1 MKKILNFLNKT
12 SEIKNGDR
20 LTIVVNTAI
29 LMGVGFYLNKKL
41 YETRIENIDKD
52 VIIDGLE
59 SKLKIVTNER
69 NEYREVIDNLDE

>member
-12 SEIKNGDR
+12 SEIKNADR

-59 SKLKIVTNER
+59 SKLKVVTNER
-69 NEYREVIDNLDE
+69 NEYREVVDNLDE

>member
-12 SEIKNGDR
+12 SEIKNADR

-29 LMGVGFYLNKKL
+29 LMGMGFYLNKKL

-52 VIIDGLE
+52 VKIDDLNRVLE
-59 SKLKIVTNER
+59 GVKNER
-69 NEYREVIDNLDE
+69 DQYKEVIDNLDE

>member
-12 SEIKNGDR
+12 SEIKNADR

-52 VIIDGLE
+52 IKIDDLNRVLE
-59 SKLKIVTNER
+59 GVKNER
-69 NEYREVIDNLDE
+69 DQYKEVIDNLDE